1 MTEHPAILKARD
13 AWGDDLPDWV
23 MGLAQACAASSQNK
37 VAQRMGYS
45 ASLISQVLG
54 RKYPGDLS
62 SVRDRY
68 LGIFEAKTV
77 DCPEL
82 GNVPLDRCQDWRKKA
97 RHLQPGNA
105 RNVQMFRACNRCPVF
120 KEAQAKA
127 DQREEAPDA

>member
-1 MTEHPAILKARD
+1 MTEHPSILKARD

-23 MGLAQACAASSQNK
+23 LGLAQECALASQNQ
-37 VAQRMGYS
+37 VAKRMGYS
-45 ASLISQVLG
+45 GSLVSQVLG

-68 LGIFEAKTV
+68 LGIYEARTV

-82 GNVPLDRCQDWRKKA
+82 GNVPLHQCQDWRKKA
-97 RHLQPGNA
+97 RQLQSGNA

-120 KEAQAKA
+120 RAAQAKA
-127 DQREEAPDA
+127 DQREEESDA